1 MLPGRSPGQFWAVRV
16 STSTSTSVLYA
27 RDVTKSYGDR
37 PVLRGVDL
45 IASPGQRLGL
55 VGENGVG
62 KSTLLRLLAGVE
74 APDGGEISRPDD
86 VGYLAQELPADVARS
101 VADVI
106 DGALAEPREL
116 ARRVEELAV
125 VLGDD
130 PDRLDEYAN
139 EYADVLEQATA
150 RDVWDAARRAGLVL
164 DGLGLGAL
172 PRERRLD
179 EISGGERSRLALA
192 ALLMSQPRAM
202 LLDEPTNHLDDG
214 AVEFLQR
221 HLIALP
227 GVVIVASHDRMLL
240 DAVCTDIC
248 DLDPARGGIT
258 RYGGAYTEYLVAKRA
273 ERARWGQAYAEHQD
287 EVAALRHAVAV
298 TSRNLTPG
306 RAMRD
311 NNKMSYGRLGD
322 RVQASVS
329 SRVRNAQRRL
339 DVLLAD
345 PVRKPPA
352 QLHFS
357 GALGEHVQGDALVLA
372 ARDVDVPGRLRLKML
387 DVPADGRLLVTGPN
401 GAGKSTLLSVLA
413 GALPTA
419 SGWVWRR
426 RGLRV
431 GLLEQDVVFAEP
443 SRTPRA
449 VWGDR
454 PAPNPQE
461 LGLLGGRDLDRPLW
475 TLSVGQRRR
484 LALALLIAGAPH
496 VLLLDEPTNH
506 LSLTLVED
514 LEQAL
519 ASAPSAIVAASH
531 DRWLRRRWPGEELG
545 LAA

>member
-1 MLPGRSPGQFWAVRV
+1 
-16 STSTSTSVLYA
+16 
-27 RDVTKSYGDR
+27 
-37 PVLRGVDL
+37 
-45 IASPGQRLGL
+45 
-55 VGENGVG
+55 
-62 KSTLLRLLAGVE
+62 
-74 APDGGEISRPDD
+74 
-86 VGYLAQELPADVARS
+86 
-101 VADVI
+101 
-106 DGALAEPREL
+106 
-116 ARRVEELAV
+116 
-125 VLGDD
+125 
-130 PDRLDEYAN
+130 
-139 EYADVLEQATA
+139 
-150 RDVWDAARRAGLVL
+150 
-164 DGLGLGAL
+164 
-172 PRERRLD
+172 
-179 EISGGERSRLALA
+179 
-192 ALLMSQPRAM
+192 
-202 LLDEPTNHLDDG
+202 
-214 AVEFLQR
+214 
-221 HLIALP
+221 
-227 GVVIVASHDRMLL
+227 
-240 DAVCTDIC
+240 
-248 DLDPARGGIT
+248 
-258 RYGGAYTEYLVAKRA
+258 
-273 ERARWGQAYAEHQD
+273 
-287 EVAALRHAVAV
+287 
-298 TSRNLTPG
+298 
-306 RAMRD
+306 
-311 NNKMSYGRLGD
+311 MSYGRLGD

-357 GALGEHVQGDALVLA
+357 GALGEHVQGDAPVLA

-461 LGLLGGRDLDRPLW
+461 LGLLGGRDLDCPLW

-531 DRWLRRRWPGEELG
+531 DRWLRRLWPGEELG